1 MIHVLGMEAKDKVST
16 LAMNNV
22 GTMSYVTISEPFFF
36 FFSSVV
42 VNKTTLKV
50 SKQVFYGK

>member
-36 FFSSVV
+36 FFLV
-42 VNKTTLKV
+42 LW
-50 SKQVFYGK
+50 